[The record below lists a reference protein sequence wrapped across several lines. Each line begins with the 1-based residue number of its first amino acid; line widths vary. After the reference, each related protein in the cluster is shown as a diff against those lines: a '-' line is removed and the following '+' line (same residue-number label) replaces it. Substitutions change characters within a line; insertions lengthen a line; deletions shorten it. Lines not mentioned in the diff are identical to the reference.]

1 MAIGRISGS
10 VLKSNLTRNGTD
22 LAFETN
28 LLYLD
33 VTNSR
38 IGIGTSSPSTA
49 LDVSGTINSSAI
61 TVSGTSTSAL
71 LTLTTTEAS
80 NSASPILA
88 LKRNSSSPVTNDK
101 LGEIQFLGENVADE
115 EVVYGTITSKIF
127 NTTNGSEAGK
137 MQVQVMSSGA
147 LTNSMRFEPDGIFLN
162 TSNTIIF
169 EGATADNY
177 ETTLT
182 VVDPTA
188 DRTLSLPNVTG
199 TLWATSTT
207 FTLPTSDGSSGQFLK
222 TNGSGTVTFG
232 DVSTS
237 SSDHTVTASGTATE
251 IGTSATN
258 IDTFTT
264 GTFDSAF
271 YIAVTRDAINN
282 EVATAQISLVHDDTT
297 AFVASGALIQSGTE
311 TQMTYTA
318 DINSGSARL
327 RGTGTS
333 TSNSIKFYRIGLG
346 DDTTASSTGKTAT
359 VLNSDVDSA
368 LEDIDTWA
376 YASYRGAKYY
386 ISANNSNKTELQNI
400 ECMVVH
406 NGTTAFITTYN
417 NVYTGNNPLITL
429 EANIGGDNVRLRASG
444 NEPNTAVKM
453 YRVLLGDSESAAV
466 GTNSNIIAATTVS
479 SSATTLDKFSTD
491 QYTGAHYVVVGYN
504 SGESG
509 TPASISEVFVVSDGS
524 GAYVGNSQIST
535 KGTDQLTFT
544 AAFNSGEVTLSASST
559 SGSSTTINAY
569 RVHLFN
575 KAFASG
581 LTVPTGGN
589 LKFAD
594 NAYARFGDGNDLS
607 IYHNGNNSF
616 ISDQQPGGIYVLT
629 NDFLVKNPDNDE
641 TMLRAS
647 ENGDVE
653 LYYNNTERFVTTA
666 SGVKITGA
674 IAMSVG
680 SDPSTLAD
688 HAHIYAKDDT
698 SSAEVYVRD
707 EAGNVTKLSPH
718 NKKGEWEYY
727 SKNTKTGKVVRVNM
741 EEMVRDIE
749 KLTGKTYIKEE

>member
-1 MAIGRISGS
+1 
-10 VLKSNLTRNGTD
+10 
-22 LAFETN
+22 
-28 LLYLD
+28 
-33 VTNSR
+33 
-38 IGIGTSSPSTA
+38 
-49 LDVSGTINSSAI
+49 
-61 TVSGTSTSAL
+61 
-71 LTLTTTEAS
+71 
-80 NSASPILA
+80 
-88 LKRNSSSPVTNDK
+88 
-101 LGEIQFLGENVADE
+101 
-115 EVVYGTITSKIF
+115 
-127 NTTNGSEAGK
+127 
-137 MQVQVMSSGA
+137 
-147 LTNSMRFEPDGIFLN
+147 
-162 TSNTIIF
+162 
-169 EGATADNY
+169 
-177 ETTLT
+177 
-182 VVDPTA
+182 
-188 DRTLSLPNVTG
+188 
-199 TLWATSTT
+199 
-207 FTLPTSDGSSGQFLK
+207 
-222 TNGSGTVTFG
+222 
-232 DVSTS
+232 
-237 SSDHTVTASGTATE
+237 
-251 IGTSATN
+251 
-258 IDTFTT
+258 
-264 GTFDSAF
+264 
-271 YIAVTRDAINN
+271 
-282 EVATAQISLVHDDTT
+282 
-297 AFVASGALIQSGTE
+297 
-311 TQMTYTA
+311 
-318 DINSGSARL
+318 
-327 RGTGTS
+327 
-333 TSNSIKFYRIGLG
+333 
-346 DDTTASSTGKTAT
+346 
-359 VLNSDVDSA
+359 
-368 LEDIDTWA
+368 
-376 YASYRGAKYY
+376 
-386 ISANNSNKTELQNI
+386 
-400 ECMVVH
+400 MVVH

-544 AAFNSGEVTLSASST
+544 AAFNSGEVTLSAAST

-575 KAFASG
+575 KAFADG

-718 NKKGEWEYY
+718 NEKGEWEYY